1 MRQIDDGSA
10 HSAFTWNF
18 ILATGEV
25 CPLAKYQRQR
35 TSIVLSSENNEK
47 SLDKNCFHKMYIWSV
62 SCQEWC
68 CPFIENSYF
77 KGLMLSFDSKFM
89 CSFLIND
96 YILWKRIS
104 SFLMLSFDRE
114 FLIEKL
120 DAARRKF
127 AAAAFKSSHSSQSNQ
142 NLALI

>member
-1 MRQIDDGSA
+1 
-10 HSAFTWNF
+10 
-18 ILATGEV
+18 
-25 CPLAKYQRQR
+25 
-35 TSIVLSSENNEK
+35 
-47 SLDKNCFHKMYIWSV
+47 
-62 SCQEWC
+62 
-68 CPFIENSYF
+68 
-77 KGLMLSFDSKFM
+77 MLSFDSKFM

-96 YILWKRIS
+96 YILWKRIY